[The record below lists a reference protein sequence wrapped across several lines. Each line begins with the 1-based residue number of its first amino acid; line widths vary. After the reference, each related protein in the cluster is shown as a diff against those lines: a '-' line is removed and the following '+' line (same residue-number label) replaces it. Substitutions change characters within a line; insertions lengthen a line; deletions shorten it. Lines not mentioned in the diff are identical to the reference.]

1 MREEYKVKGRK
12 ILNPLIS
19 LVIRLGISANLLTLA
34 SLPFSFLA
42 GFFFSQ
48 GLRYWGGLFLILVAL
63 MDTID
68 GEVARRTNQISRDG
82 AFLDSVV
89 DRISEAFIY
98 LGFFLYYL
106 YHSEKS
112 ILILYHSEN
121 WILILVFT
129 SLITSLLVSY
139 IRARAEGI
147 GKDCKFGFMER
158 PVRMFTLLIGVF
170 VLGYKFLP
178 ISFAVILIGNLFTIM
193 QRILYV
199 LKR

>member
-42 GFFFSQ
+42 GYFFWQ

-63 MDTID
+63 ADTID
-68 GEVARRTNQISRDG
+68 GEVARRTNQISKYG

-106 YHSEKS
+106 DHSEKK
-112 ILILYHSEN
+112 

-129 SLITSLLVSY
+129 SLIASLLVSY

-147 GKDCKFGFMER
+147 GKDCKIGFMER
-158 PVRMFTLLIGVF
+158 PVRMIALLIGVF

-178 ISFAVILIGNLFTIM
+178 ISFAIIFMGSLFTIM